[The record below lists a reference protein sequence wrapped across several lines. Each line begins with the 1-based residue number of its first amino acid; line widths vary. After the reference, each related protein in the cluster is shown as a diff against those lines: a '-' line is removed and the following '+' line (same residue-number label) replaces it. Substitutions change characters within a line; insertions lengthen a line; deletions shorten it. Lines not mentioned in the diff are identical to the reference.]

1 MTHLALVGPTAAG
14 KSALAFALARE
25 LGDVEIISL
34 DSMQVYRGM
43 DIGTAKPD
51 AAERARVNV
60 TRALRTA
67 IDRVT
72 EHDPG
77 LGHHLRTC
85 VRTGTFCAYEP
96 GPDATRWNLGSDS

>member
-1 MTHLALVGPTAAG
+1 MGLGGRDRPTG
-14 KSALAFALARE
+14 S
-25 LGDVEIISL
+25 
-34 DSMQVYRGM
+34 
-43 DIGTAKPD
+43 

-85 VRTGTFCAYEP
+85 VRTGTLLRLRAGAGRGALEP
-96 GPDATRWNLGSDS
+96 RLGLLTGTR